1 MTIDGID
8 QKIISLLQF
17 DCRQSIADISEKVGL
32 SPSACHR
39 RIGILEKDGVIEGY
53 KAQINGDK
61 LGYHI
66 AFFVEVSLENQSEQ
80 VLAAFEAA
88 ALARPQILECYLMT
102 GSADYLLKV
111 AAENTREYERI
122 YRRVIAAL
130 PHVSGIQSSLV
141 MKQVKRWNGYPPRS

>member
-1 MTIDGID
+1 MALDQID
-8 QKIISLLQF
+8 QKIISMLQI
-17 DCRQSIADISEKVGL
+17 DCRQPIADIAEKIGL

-39 RIGILEKDGVIEGY
+39 RIGILEKNSVIEGY

-66 AFFVEVSLENQSEQ
+66 AFYVEVSLESQSEQ

-88 ALARPQILECYLMT
+88 VQARPQILECYLMT

-122 YRRVIAAL
+122 YRRIIAAL

-141 MKQVKRWNGYPPRS
+141 MKQVKRWAGYPSRS